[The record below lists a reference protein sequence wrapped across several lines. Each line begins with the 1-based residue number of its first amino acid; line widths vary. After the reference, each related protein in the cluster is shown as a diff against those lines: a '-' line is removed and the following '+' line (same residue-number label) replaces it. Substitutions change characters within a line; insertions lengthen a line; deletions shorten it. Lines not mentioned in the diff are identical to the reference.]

1 LKAIP
6 VHHRG
11 ATAKPN
17 LQAIL
22 ASGQSR
28 VAFASV
34 KKANTGETAL
44 SGASKT
50 SLAIFRFVRA
60 YSNQS
65 ARSERSQQ
73 HGADERE
80 YREHGQHIEPQG
92 KVHVTSPVTVE
103 LD

>member
-1 LKAIP
+1 
-6 VHHRG
+6 
-11 ATAKPN
+11 
-17 LQAIL
+17 
-22 ASGQSR
+22 
-28 VAFASV
+28 
-34 KKANTGETAL
+34 
-44 SGASKT
+44 
-50 SLAIFRFVRA
+50 LAIFRFVRA